1 MWVSRSPELG
11 TIALD
16 SSVLWH
22 SQSIPTEKKGA
33 QVLKLEIIVCVFAG
47 ATNPSSAEVLHFC
60 HFHRFWSSSTSVH
73 FFFAPDAPIPPE
85 LQTIPLASG
94 RRNCKKYF
102 TEPLRG
108 LAKIV
113 SDQDG
118 FINRVR
124 EQLYPISW
132 PWCNYLFQH
141 IWACNSSYVVITQR
155 TAWDLDDSRSV
166 LSIMPWANLFIPL
179 PKQN

>member
-1 MWVSRSPELG
+1 M
-11 TIALD
+11 
-16 SSVLWH
+16 
-22 SQSIPTEKKGA
+22 
-33 QVLKLEIIVCVFAG
+33 LKLEIIVCVFAG

-141 IWACNSSYVVITQR
+141 I
-155 TAWDLDDSRSV
+155 
-166 LSIMPWANLFIPL
+166 
-179 PKQN
+179 